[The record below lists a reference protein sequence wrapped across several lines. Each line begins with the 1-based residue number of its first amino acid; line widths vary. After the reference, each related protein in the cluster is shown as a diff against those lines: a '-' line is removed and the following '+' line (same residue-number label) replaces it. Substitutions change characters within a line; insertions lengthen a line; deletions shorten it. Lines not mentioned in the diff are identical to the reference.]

1 MLFLNL
7 FALLLNGVFTS
18 RVQHGV
24 QCEKSTFQSQL
35 HIYDNIEQ
43 VLEYSSF
50 VDALQP
56 TRKSF

>member
-1 MLFLNL
+1 MECSVKN
-7 FALLLNGVFTS
+7 S
-18 RVQHGV
+18 R
-24 QCEKSTFQSQL
+24 FQSQL

>member
-1 MLFLNL
+1 MECSVKNP
-7 FALLLNGVFTS
+7 
-18 RVQHGV
+18 R
-24 QCEKSTFQSQL
+24 FQSQL

-56 TRKSF
+56 TRKSFWRF